1 VGRIQPEV
9 PRMRPTSEP
18 YTVTQGPAQRTQSE
32 LEFITVSMTGN
43 FLLSA
48 IEVADVA
55 MVVCDGARKIVVS
68 NRAARDLF
76 GDNLP
81 GTHPLFRSLETGGE
95 ITSDF
100 QLVDKS
106 GARSSVLVNARALFD
121 ENGNKTGAV
130 ATCAPLAGAIG
141 ARFNEASEA
150 KKRLELLLE
159 STGEGLFG
167 VDLEGRC
174 TFVNGSAAAMLGYRR
189 QDLQGQRLHEMIHHT
204 DADGRPYPASKCP
217 VHFTLREARFYR
229 IDDEF
234 LFRADGSRFPV
245 EYASYPILDEGTLR
259 GAVVTFSDTS
269 GRKKIEAALRESET
283 KYRTLFENVAEGV
296 YQTSPSGELL
306 RANKALIEM
315 LGYESENELRA
326 QDVHHLYV
334 NPEERRRLTQQ
345 LEREGR
351 LVEVRLELKRKDG
364 QSIQVIENARA
375 VRDDRQGVLYYEG
388 TLSLVR

>member
-1 VGRIQPEV
+1 
-9 PRMRPTSEP
+9 
-18 YTVTQGPAQRTQSE
+18 
-32 LEFITVSMTGN
+32 MTGN

-55 MVVCDGARKIVVS
+55 IVVCDAARNIVFS

-81 GTHPLFRSLETGGE
+81 QTHPLFRSLETGAG
-95 ITSDF
+95 TAVDF
-100 QLVDKS
+100 QMAD
-106 GARSSVLVNARALFD
+106 GSSVLVSARSLAD

-130 ATCAPLAGAIG
+130 ATCAALSGAIR
-141 ARFNEASEA
+141 AQLDEASEA

-159 STGEGLFG
+159 STGEGVFG

-189 QDLQGQRLHEMIHHT
+189 EDLYGKRPHEMIHHT
-204 DADGRPYPASKCP
+204 DAHGQPYPPSKCP
-217 VHFTLREARFYR
+217 VHVTLREGRFQR

-234 LFRADGSRFPV
+234 FFRADSSRFPV
-245 EYASYPILDEGTLR
+245 EYASYPIFDQRVLR
-259 GAVVTFSDTS
+259 GAVITFSDTT

-283 KYRTLFENVAEGV
+283 KYRTLFENIAEGV

-306 RANKALIEM
+306 RANKALVEM
-315 LGYESENELRA
+315 LGYASENELRA
-326 QDVHHLYV
+326 LDVHHLYV
-334 NPEERRRLTQQ
+334 EPEERRRLAQQ
-345 LEREGR
+345 LESDGR

-364 QSIQVIENARA
+364 QKISVIENARA
-375 VRDDRQGVLYYEG
+375 VCDDRQRVLYYEG